1 MLIMRQFQWK
11 NEIGIM
17 SNLKNV
23 KKKYRWKCIVRRDL
37 LPCKDNNLSKRE
49 LWVREGRYRQ
59 NNGEIWGNYHNIKGW
74 LREKD
79 YCVAKV
85 TAVMPVITAVST
97 MSLSHCVWLRKASTV
112 SVPGGLARSSIC
124 RVHYKPT
131 FPLSSS
137 MHRCRPFNNVSNSC
151 TQHSQLNTSILLIF
165 FLKCNSLAGFPESDG
180 KKSFGRNNSWTMSLQ
195 SLFSCFPCI
204 SCFYLSNTCT

>member
-1 MLIMRQFQWK
+1 
-11 NEIGIM
+11 
-17 SNLKNV
+17 
-23 KKKYRWKCIVRRDL
+23 
-37 LPCKDNNLSKRE
+37 
-49 LWVREGRYRQ
+49 
-59 NNGEIWGNYHNIKGW
+59 
-74 LREKD
+74 
-79 YCVAKV
+79 
-85 TAVMPVITAVST
+85 

-151 TQHSQLNTSILLIF
+151 TQHSQLDTSILFIF

-180 KKSFGRNNSWTMSLQ
+180 KNHLEETTAGQWVCGRSFPA
-195 SLFSCFPCI
+195 FPVSAVFICP
-204 SCFYLSNTCT
+204 SHAGHLLAVSTQEMQDMFC